1 MQISCIDSQEL
12 LTLASEE
19 HDVETIKDIELE
31 VDSLDKKIA
40 KLEFHRMFNG
50 EMDDSNAYIDIQSG
64 AGGTEAQDWAEMLF
78 RMYLRSVSY
87 THLTLP
93 TIYSV

>member
-1 MQISCIDSQEL
+1 MQISCTDSQEL

-31 VDSLDKKIA
+31 VYSLDKKIA

-64 AGGTEAQDWAEMLF
+64 AG
-78 RMYLRSVSY
+78 
-87 THLTLP
+87 
-93 TIYSV
+93 